1 MPPLPPCLTIQFYSS
16 NQLLFPVISPISSS
30 SIHLRASFTIN
41 LPLLFLLEEF
51 GNIISFAIRLY
62 KHVFHFNKLVSQ
74 LVSHSSTTALIVVS
88 LTPCSL
94 HVKQD
99 SKARIVHVGWIEQ
112 QLFRTSFIRTPWNWC
127 FLKWW
132 PRRDRRF
139 TKQSPQLG
147 ITQLGSTQTG
157 YTKLVNATW
166 NSTHMDTD
174 FILRLPRNISQSKQV
189 PGYPTHKTRG
199 NFIAGSWSSYS

>member
-16 NQLLFPVISPISSS
+16 NQLLFPVIIPISSS
-30 SIHLRASFTIN
+30 SIHLLASFTIN
-41 LPLLFLLEEF
+41 LPLLFLFDEF
-51 GNIISFAIRLY
+51 GNFSSFLFAYINMYFISI
-62 KHVFHFNKLVSQ
+62 SQ

-189 PGYPTHKTRG
+189 PGQPTHKTTD
-199 NFIAGSWSSYS
+199 NFIAGSWSPYS